1 MSLNPN
7 TRTECVEVLLN
18 RSELNKLDAVRGGLA
33 RSPFFRS
40 MLDKEVRS
48 NGIPPS
54 PPRESRGCRGA
65 GLVESRAS
73 ADVSQRRHL

>member
-18 RSELNKLDAVRGGLA
+18 PTELITLDAIRGGLA

-40 MLDKEVRS
+40 ILDKEARS
-48 NGIPPS
+48 HGKPPS

-65 GLVESRAS
+65 GRLASRAS